1 MRVIP
6 TNFNQNTIKMK
17 SIFLKTASVFL
28 TLSALSSCS
37 KDEGFTEQNVVDN
50 EEISAEVINKL
61 KEINLNTDYI
71 KLVSFKD
78 LDGTIE
84 THYEVEGD
92 VTISHEELM
101 LTGNQQFKSNKA
113 SGVKQYRTFNLVSS
127 PSTIRVVGFTGGAN
141 ALSPTAQTGLQYAV
155 NNYNNLNSTIRMEL
169 VFGTQ
174 FTDTDIVVYRTTDP
188 NDVADDDGIRGRA
201 NFPASNGLPG
211 RRVRINRSAN
221 ESNDDQIIEGLLT
234 HEIGHAVG
242 LRHTDW
248 DTRQSCGQSG
258 EAAGA
263 DGAVFIPGTAGASN
277 DPDSIMNSCFPG
289 RVQGELSRFDKI
301 ALEFIY

>member
-1 MRVIP
+1 
-6 TNFNQNTIKMK
+6 MK
-17 SIFLKTASVFL
+17 SIFLKTVGL
-28 TLSALSSCS
+28 CLSGLVLGSCS
-37 KDEGFTEQNVVDN
+37 KDDSPIEQNTVSN
-50 EEISAEVINKL
+50 EEISIEVINKL
-61 KEINLNTDYI
+61 KAINLNTDYV
-71 KLVSFKD
+71 KLVSFRD
-78 LDGTIE
+78 LNGETK

-101 LTGNQQFKSNKA
+101 LIGSQRFKSSKKA
-113 SGVKQYRTFNLVSS
+113 GVQQYRTFNLVSA
-127 PSTIRVVGFTGGAN
+127 PSTIRVVGYTGGAN

-155 NNYNNLNSTIRMEL
+155 NNYNNLDSSINMEL

-174 FTDTDIVVYRTTDP
+174 FSERDIVVYRTTDP

-221 ESNDDQIIEGLLT
+221 NSNDDQILEGLLT

-248 DTRQSCGQSG
+248 DTRQSCGQNG
-258 EAAGA
+258 EQAGS

-301 ALEFIY
+301 ALEYLY

>member
-1 MRVIP
+1 
-6 TNFNQNTIKMK
+6 MK
-17 SIFLKTASVFL
+17 SIFFKTAGFCLAVA
-28 TLSALSSCS
+28 ALGSCS
-37 KDEGFTEQNVVDN
+37 KDDSISEESVVN
-50 EEISAEVINKL
+50 NKEISVEVINKL
-61 KEINLNTDYI
+61 KAINLNTDYI

-78 LDGTIE
+78 LTGETQ

-101 LTGNQQFKSNKA
+101 LIGSQQFKSNKKA
-113 SGVKQYRTFNLVSS
+113 KLQQFRTFNLVSS

-141 ALSPTAQTGLQYAV
+141 ALSATAQTGLQYAV
-155 NNYNNLNSTIRMEL
+155 NNYNNLNSNINMEL

-174 FTDTDIVVYRTTDP
+174 FTDRDIVVYLTTDP
-188 NDVADDDGIRGRA
+188 NDVADDNGIRGRA

-211 RRVRINRSAN
+211 RRVRINRAAN
-221 ESNDDQIIEGLLT
+221 NSNDDQILEGLLT

-248 DTRQSCGQSG
+248 DTRQSCGQRG
-258 EAAGA
+258 EQAGS

-301 ALEFIY
+301 ALEFLY